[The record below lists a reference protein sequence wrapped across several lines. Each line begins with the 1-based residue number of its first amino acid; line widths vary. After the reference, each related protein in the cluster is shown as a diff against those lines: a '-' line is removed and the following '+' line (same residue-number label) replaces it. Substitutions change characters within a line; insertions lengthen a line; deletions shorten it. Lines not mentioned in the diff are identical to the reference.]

1 MLLLGLLLVVGV
13 GAGGIAGLIPYLGQR
28 ACATRP
34 LRVVAAPEIAGV
46 VLHAAHGLEAGG
58 TCTQVSVQSR
68 PSAELAHS
76 LEAGPGRQA
85 VDVWIPDSTQW
96 LVVAQTSAKRPGDL
110 PDSGTSVA
118 RSPVVLAL
126 PEPAARRLGASGGAV
141 PWARV
146 AAVAMAPRAP
156 VQLGLPTP
164 EDDPVSTSTL
174 IGLRGLAGQDA
185 AGRDRLVAFL
195 RQLRKDVPSDPQSL
209 LKAVAASG
217 SAPRAVAAPVS
228 EQALWAYNRGAAGTR
243 LTASYVADAP
253 ALDYPYLVLTHDA
266 RAKALA
272 ERLRNE
278 LTGRGGARALQAL
291 GFRTAAGAAGSAIT
305 TALGLDPRQPA
316 QGSLAEGA
324 LIQETLHTFDAVTQ
338 ESRLLAVLDVSGSM
352 AVRVPGADGATRMDV
367 TKQAAIKG
375 LSLFPPGSEI
385 GLWEFSTG
393 LTATT
398 DYRQLVSLGRLDAKV
413 GAVSRRQAL
422 GEALASVQPV
432 LGGATGLYDT
442 TLAAV
447 RAVRASW
454 TSGQSN
460 TVLLFTDGR
469 NEDAPSLSLD
479 QLVRTLRKENDPKRP
494 VPVITIGFGP
504 DIDVQALQAVADAT
518 EGKVYRASS
527 AAEIQRVFLDAIAQR
542 ACRPD
547 C

>member
-13 GAGGIAGLIPYLGQR
+13 GAAGITGLLPHLGQR
-28 ACATRP
+28 ACATTP

-46 VLHAAHGLEAGG
+46 VLHAAHGLAAGG
-58 TCTQVSVQSR
+58 SCTQVSVQSR
-68 PSAELAHS
+68 LSAEVARS
-76 LEAGPGRQA
+76 LEAGPSRHA

-96 LVVAQTSAKRPGDL
+96 LVMAQTSAKRPGDL

-126 PEPAARRLGASGGAV
+126 PAPAAQRLGASGGAV

-146 AAVAMAPRAP
+146 AAAAMAPRAP

-174 IGLRGLAGQDA
+174 IGLRGLAGQGA

-217 SAPRAVAAPVS
+217 SEPRAVVAPVS
-228 EQALWAYNRGAAGTR
+228 EQALWAYNSGAAGTR

-272 ERLRNE
+272 ERLRNA
-278 LTGRGGARALQAL
+278 LTGRDGARQLQAQ
-291 GFRTAAGAAGSAIT
+291 GFRTGAGAAGSAIT
-305 TALGLDPRQPA
+305 AALGLDPRQPA

-324 LIQETLHTFDAVTQ
+324 LVQETLHTFDAVTQ

-375 LSLFPPGSEI
+375 LSLFPPASDI

-447 RAVRASW
+447 RAMRASW
-454 TSGQSN
+454 TPGHAN

-527 AAEIQRVFLDAIAQR
+527 AAEIQRVFLDAISLR